1 MYSSH
6 FLLCWSILIKILPVL
21 LLGSCLHCFSQSV
34 WIWVVQ
40 STVIETFVKFIGI
53 IHFCKPWIRGV
64 HVYELSSLSQGEG
77 GGKKEEEWMVAVL
90 HLAKTAVR
98 REAAVK
104 DHLS

>member
-1 MYSSH
+1 M
-6 FLLCWSILIKILPVL
+6 
-21 LLGSCLHCFSQSV
+21 
-34 WIWVVQ
+34 
-40 STVIETFVKFIGI
+40 
-53 IHFCKPWIRGV
+53 